1 MREVLGLR
9 LAIFNYQPNLEVL
22 GKRILIR
29 NSLGQV
35 GLWAGLCV
43 WWWGVLTV
51 NQGGKTQPTMGS
63 GFPRLCLELCKNNGS
78 TGVQPI
84 SFLGCVWSVCFISA
98 TEKKTSSGAL

>member
-43 WWWGVLTV
+43 WWWGVLIV
-51 NQGGKTQPTMGS
+51 NQGGKTQPTMSS

-78 TGVQPI
+78 TGVQPM